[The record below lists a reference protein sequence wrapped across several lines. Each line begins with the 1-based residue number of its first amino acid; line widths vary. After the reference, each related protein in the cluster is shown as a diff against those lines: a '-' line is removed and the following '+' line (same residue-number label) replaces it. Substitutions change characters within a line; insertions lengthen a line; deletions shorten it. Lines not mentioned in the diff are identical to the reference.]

1 MSLPERQYTADI
13 VQRSFERPQG
23 TPPAVYTPQPI
34 QPVPER
40 RIVGYER
47 YADGLLPVY
56 EVVAPVER
64 TPERD
69 LTPQPLIDPR
79 AQLVLAGGVAAGTTG
94 AGVGWGIGQ
103 AATGIATLSGSSA
116 ILVALLLLLVAKA
129 RGTGRGGDTYNVT
142 NHNRWWGKSTSITK

>member
-1 MSLPERQYTADI
+1 MSLPERQIHAETAP
-13 VQRSFERPQG
+13 FAMRPAA
-23 TPPAVYTPQPI
+23 PEVYRPQPI

-64 TPERD
+64 TPARD

-79 AQLVLAGGVAAGTTG
+79 AQLVLAGGVGAGAAG
-94 AGVGWGIGQ
+94 AGLGWGIGQ
-103 AATGIATLSGSSA
+103 AFTGIAALSGSSA
-116 ILVALLLLLVAKA
+116 VLMALLLLLLAKSRK
-129 RGTGRGGDTYNVT
+129 RGTTTIHVT
-142 NHNRWWGKSTSITK
+142 NNNRWWGHSTSPIK